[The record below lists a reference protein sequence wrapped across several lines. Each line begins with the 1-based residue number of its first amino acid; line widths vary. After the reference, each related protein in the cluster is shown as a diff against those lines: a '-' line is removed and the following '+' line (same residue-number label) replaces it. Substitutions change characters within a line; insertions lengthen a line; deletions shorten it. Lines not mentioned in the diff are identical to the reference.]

1 MKKLLVVLV
10 TMFMCFSL
18 VGCSSNEEET
28 TQASVWSDQLKQEG
42 KLIVGI
48 SPDYPPFENLTTD
61 GVIEGFDAE
70 VAKYIADKLG
80 LELEFAQIE
89 FDNIVTAV
97 QTGQVDIGISAFTYD
112 ADRDVIFTKSYVE
125 SGQAVLVAKDSG
137 IKTTADLKDKTI
149 GGQTGT
155 TGLDAAGEIEGTKEV
170 TPFVDAMIGLASVGS
185 TIDAFVSDYG
195 VVKAYAD
202 ANGLAVL
209 DELLLSEEMSA
220 IIKNGNDLLAEK
232 VNEAITE
239 FIASEKY
246 EALRIE
252 WGI

>member
-1 MKKLLVVLV
+1 MKKLLSVLV
-10 TMFMCFSL
+10 AMFMCFAL
-18 VGCSSNEEET
+18 VGCGEEAKQEAAT
-28 TQASVWSDQLKQEG
+28 WNDQLKQEG
-42 KLIVGI
+42 KLIIGI

-61 GVIEGFDAE
+61 GEIEGFDAE

-97 QTGQVDIGISAFTYD
+97 QTGQVDMGISAFTYD
-112 ADRDVIFTKSYVE
+112 PDRDVIFTTSYVE

-137 IKTTADLKDKTI
+137 IKTVADLKDKTV
-149 GGQTGT
+149 GGQTGS
-155 TGLDAAGEIEGTKEV
+155 TGFDAAGEIEGTKEV
-170 TPFVDAMIGLASVGS
+170 VPFVDAMVGLTSVGT

-195 VVKAYAD
+195 VVKAYAN
-202 ANGLAVL
+202 ANGLQVL
-209 DELLLSEEMSA
+209 DELLLSEEMSG

-232 VNEAITE
+232 VNEAINE
-239 FIASEKY
+239 FVASEEY
-246 EALRIE
+246 EALRIK